1 MKQSVKLI
9 VGNWKMNG
17 AAGGLEQARLLAKAL
32 NNQPTAN
39 QVVLCPPATLL
50 ERIGSA
56 VAGSPIQIGAQDC
69 RAEPSGAFTG
79 CVSAELASEAGA
91 SFVILG
97 HSERRAGFSESD
109 DLVAAK
115 ARAALAAGLTPII
128 CVGETLEQRD
138 AGQAADIVERQVRAS
153 VPDEAAASPFA
164 VSYEPVWAIG
174 TGRTPTLAQIA
185 EIHAVV
191 RRVLAERFG
200 SAGETVP
207 ILYGGSV
214 NPKNA
219 ADILHV
225 EGVGGALVGGASLK
239 ADDFLAIIRA
249 A

>member
-17 AAGGLEQARLLAKAL
+17 AAGGLEQVRLLAKAL
-32 NNQPTAN
+32 KAEPTAN
-39 QVVLCPPATLL
+39 HVVLCPPSTLL
-50 ERIGSA
+50 ERIGAA
-56 VAGSPIQIGAQDC
+56 VAGSAVQVGAQDC

-79 CVSAELASEAGA
+79 CVSAELLGEAGA
-91 SFVILG
+91 KYVILG
-97 HSERRAGFSESD
+97 HSERRAGFAETD
-109 DLVAAK
+109 ELVAAK
-115 ARAALAAGLTPII
+115 ARAVLTAGLSPII

-138 AGQAADIVERQVRAS
+138 AGKAADVVERQVRGS
-153 VPDEAAASPFA
+153 VPDEAGTAAFA

-174 TGRTPTLAQIA
+174 TGRTPTLDQIA

-191 RRVLAERFG
+191 RRVLAERFR
-200 SAGETVP
+200 SAGETAP

-225 EGVGGALVGGASLK
+225 DGVGGALVGGASLK